1 VFKTLARLAAVI
13 TFFWA
18 ASLSAAPAL
27 DKANLDPWL
36 DGFMTNALRV
46 NVVEGAVVVVVKDGK
61 ILTQKGYG
69 YADAAKRIP
78 VDPEN
83 TIFRPG
89 SISKLF
95 VWTAVMQLSEQGKI
109 DLDADINTYLDFKI
123 IGKAGAKITV
133 RHLMTHR
140 AGFEDYGKS
149 GILSDPSQRQ
159 PLRQWL
165 MRYTPKRIF
174 APGSTPAYS
183 NYGTSVA
190 GYIVQRVSGMPFE
203 TYVER
208 NIFAPLGMK
217 HSSFRQPLPKS
228 LSPFMSQGYDLAG
241 GEAEPFEVLNGVSG
255 ILSAS
260 SGDMARFMIAHLNAE
275 RVTDG
280 KLFKPDT
287 AKLMYRTVVKNFPRL
302 NGMALGF
309 YEMNTNGR
317 RVLAHGG
324 DLNWFHSDLSLFIDD
339 GVGIYISM
347 NSAGNDK
354 MDIRTELFR
363 AFADRYMPNAALDS
377 TVEPKMAR
385 LHIEQVA
392 GHYIGTRRLESSFA
406 RIVNLLGEVSVSEGE
421 KGELLVSGGGQT
433 KSFKEISPYLWR
445 EVGGKELLSAS
456 VKDGK
461 PVAIAL
467 NSGAQTDE
475 LHPVR
480 LAQSASWILPA
491 FLAALFVLP
500 IAIFALPIGALIRKH
515 YRIAAVAA
523 PEQMR
528 IARLQG
534 LGSAA
539 LIGSLIAWLV
549 LIMPRVSSGF
559 YYSDDT
565 HIIVTQVISVV
576 CAFVAFVCVILVAQ
590 GLKRTQQSWL
600 KILLAVAWG
609 TAMVFV
615 IWFHYNFNMLK
626 IGSGM

>member
-1 VFKTLARLAAVI
+1 VFKTLARLAGVI

-18 ASLSAAPAL
+18 VSLSAAPAL
-27 DKANLDPWL
+27 DKADLDPWL
-36 DGFMTNALRV
+36 DGFMSNALRV
-46 NVVEGAVVVVVKDGK
+46 NEVEGAVVVVVKDGK

-69 YADAAKRIP
+69 YANAAKRIP

-95 VWTAVMQLSEQGKI
+95 VWTAIMQLSEQGKV

-123 IGKAGAKITV
+123 IGKDGAKITV

-149 GILSDPSQRQ
+149 GILSDPAERQ
-159 PLRQWL
+159 PLHQWL

-203 TYVER
+203 SYVER

-217 HSSFRQPLPKS
+217 RSSFRQPLPKS

-241 GEAEPFEVLNGVSG
+241 GAAEPFEVLNGVSG

-275 RVTDG
+275 RGTGG
-280 KLFKPDT
+280 KLFRPDT

-309 YEMNTNGR
+309 YEMNTNGH
-317 RVLAHGG
+317 RVLVHGG

-354 MDIRTELFR
+354 MDIRTELLR
-363 AFADRYMPNAALDS
+363 EFADRYMPNTTLDAS
-377 TVEPKMAR
+377 IDPKMAR
-385 LHIEQVA
+385 LHIKQVA

-406 RIVNLLGEVSVSEGE
+406 RIANLLGELTVSEGE
-421 KGELLVSGGGQT
+421 NGELLVSGGGQA
-433 KSFKEISPYLWR
+433 KSFVEIGPYLWR
-445 EVGGKELLSAS
+445 EVGGKELLSIN

-461 PVAIAL
+461 PVAMAL
-467 NSGAQTDE
+467 NSAAPTE
-475 LHPVR
+475 EIHPVR

-491 FLAALFVLP
+491 FLTALAMLTV
-500 IAIFALPIGALIRKH
+500 AILVWPIGALIRR
-515 YRIAAVAA
+515 YYGVAAAVT
-523 PEQMR
+523 PEQIR
-528 IARLQG
+528 IARFQR
-534 LGSAA
+534 LGSTA
-539 LIGSLIAWLV
+539 LIGSLIAWLA
-549 LIMPRVSSGF
+549 LIIPRASSGF
-559 YYSDDT
+559 FYSDDT
-565 HIIVTQVISVV
+565 QIVMTQIISVT
-576 CAFVAFVCVILVAQ
+576 CTFVAFVCAFLVLRQ
-590 GLKRTQQSWL
+590 LKQSKQSRLKVLWL
-600 KILLAVAWG
+600 TAWLAA
-609 TAMVFV
+609 TVFV
-615 IWFHYNFNMLK
+615 IWFFYNFNLLK

>member
-1 VFKTLARLAAVI
+1 VFKTLARLAGVFALLWAV
-13 TFFWA
+13 
-18 ASLSAAPAL
+18 SLSAAPAL
-27 DKANLDPWL
+27 EKADLDPWL
-36 DGFMTNALRV
+36 DGFMSNALRV
-46 NVVEGAVVVVVKDGK
+46 NEVEGAVVVVVKDGK

-69 YADAAKRIP
+69 YANAAKRIP

-95 VWTAVMQLSEQGKI
+95 IWTAIMQLSEQGKI

-123 IGKAGAKITV
+123 IGKDGAKITV

-149 GILSDPSQRQ
+149 GILSDPSERQ

-190 GYIVQRVSGMPFE
+190 GYIVQRVSGIPFE

-241 GEAEPFEVLNGVSG
+241 GAAEPFEVLNGVSG

-275 RVTDG
+275 RGTGG

-287 AKLMYRTVVKNFPRL
+287 AELMYRTVVKNFPRL

-317 RVLAHGG
+317 RVLVHGG

-347 NSAGNDK
+347 NSAGNEK
-354 MDIRTELFR
+354 MDIRTELLR
-363 AFADRYMPNAALDS
+363 EFADRYMPNTTLDGS
-377 TVEPKMAR
+377 VELKIAR

-406 RIVNLLGEVSVSEGE
+406 RIANLLGEVTVSEGE
-421 KGELLVSGGGQT
+421 KGELLVSGGGQA
-433 KSFKEISPYLWR
+433 KSFKEISPFLWR
-445 EVGGKELLSAS
+445 EVGGKELLSIN
-456 VKDGK
+456 VKDGRS
-461 PVAIAL
+461 VAMAL
-467 NSGAQTDE
+467 ASAAPTE
-475 LHPVR
+475 EIHPVG

-491 FLAALFVLP
+491 IQSAFALLT
-500 IAIFALPIGALIRKH
+500 IAILAWPIGALNRK
-515 YRIAAVAA
+515 YYGVVAA
-523 PEQMR
+523 ATPEQMR
-528 IARLQG
+528 MTRIQC

-549 LIMPRVSSGF
+549 LIIPRAGSGF
-559 YYSDDT
+559 FFSDDT

-576 CAFVAFVCVILVAQ
+576 CAIIAFVCVILATR
-590 GLKRTQQSWL
+590 GLKQAKQSRAKMLWSM
-600 KILLAVAWG
+600 AWI
-609 TAMVFV
+609 TATLFV
-615 IWFHYNFNMLK
+615 IWFYYNFNLLK